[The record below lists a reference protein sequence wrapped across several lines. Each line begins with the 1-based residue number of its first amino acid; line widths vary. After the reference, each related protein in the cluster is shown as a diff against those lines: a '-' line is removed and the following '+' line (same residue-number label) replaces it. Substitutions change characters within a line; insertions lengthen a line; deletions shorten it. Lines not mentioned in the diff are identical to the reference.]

1 MTAFRLRHR
10 VAVPA
15 ALLLLVVAACLPT
28 ADPELVAAPSPTA
41 VATPVPAPTAAPTP
55 TVVPAATVTPA
66 PTPVPV
72 PALTRGVTDETV
84 TIAVVKTGEVFGDV
98 DVGVRARL
106 ARLREDGGVGGRQIE
121 LVEVVDD
128 GADRDA
134 ALAALTRLVEQDQIF
149 AVILAS
155 VVPDPGI
162 TDYLAAQSMPFV
174 GWGFAPGF
182 CAPNEWGFGFN
193 GCLLGTVL
201 GIDGARPDTSARELI
216 GAAFGDTSSV
226 ALVVTDDIAGAAA
239 EALAGETWGERLVGT
254 VRVGLETEL
263 TSVEASIGEIGPDVV
278 LLSVDLDTAIELKG
292 RLRSTFSGPVVD
304 DVTYLPGLL
313 GDFNTADKLEGGYA
327 LTQFP
332 PQEEY
337 REVTALI
344 ANDLE
349 TVGAPLIYSQAIS
362 VGYWSA
368 DLLAALLDATG
379 PDLNTATF
387 YQAVNIDGVLYDP
400 GLAGALCPIDTR
412 EIHRSPAGGAALV
425 RVVGGIYRPA
435 ASFTCF

>member
-1 MTAFRLRHR
+1 MSTFRPRLAATAAF
-10 VAVPA
+10 
-15 ALLLLVVAACLPT
+15 LLLVVVACSPA
-28 ADPELVAAPSPTA
+28 ADPELVAAPSPA
-41 VATPVPAPTAAPTP
+41 VVATPVPASAAAPTP
-55 TVVPAATVTPA
+55 TMVPTATATPA

-72 PALTRGVTDETV
+72 PALTRGVTDETI
-84 TIAVVKTGEVFGDV
+84 TIAVVKTGGVFGDV

-106 ARLREDGGVGGRQIE
+106 ARLREAGGVGGRQIE

-134 ALAALTRLVEQDQIF
+134 ALEAVTRLVEQDQIF

-155 VVPDPGI
+155 VVPDPVI
-162 TDYLAAQSMPFV
+162 TDYLASQSMPFV

-182 CAPNEWGFGFN
+182 CTPNEWGFGLN

-201 GIDGARPDTSARELI
+201 GIEGATADTSARELI
-216 GAAFGDTSSV
+216 GAAFGDKSSV

-239 EALAGETWGERLVGT
+239 EALGADTWGEQLVGT
-254 VRVGLETEL
+254 IRVGPETEL
-263 TSVEASIGEIGPDVV
+263 ASVETSIGEIGPDVV

-292 RLRSTFSGPVVD
+292 CLQSTFSGPVVD

-313 GDFNTADKLEGGYA
+313 SDFNTADKLEGGYA
-327 LTQFP
+327 ITQFP

-387 YQAVNIDGVLYDP
+387 HQTANIDGVLYDP

-412 EIHRSPAGGAALV
+412 DIHRSAAGGAAMV